1 MTDDQL
7 LERSLA
13 LAAALAK
20 RRVDTAEVAKLFSYY
35 RMRGDRSAL
44 LGLLNER
51 QRIAREYRRQVQTGK
66 KWQAFGL
73 FVRSESTARH
83 IEALNTAIPTAIHD
97 LTDDQALFVLGWAVR
112 LMRYYKVVGLEERA
126 PKPPRRPSERPSRP
140 PAPTGPIPKRPQ
152 DLKRDMVLQGV
163 VKRIMPYG
171 AFVDIGVRRD
181 GLLHISELSERRVAA
196 VTDVVRE
203 GDRIT
208 VRVKKV
214 ERRGGKFRI
223 SLSMKGVPQE

>member
-1 MTDDQL
+1 MNEQHFAIAEQVARQL
-7 LERSLA
+7 TVSSVDPNE
-13 LAAALAK
+13 LAK
-20 RRVDTAEVAKLFSYY
+20 VTIYARLHPSRDLFRFLETLVNRGDLLVRSGRTLGYYRDIQRVCQTYLRDYIDQPQEVA
-35 RMRGDRSAL
+35 
-44 LGLLNER
+44 
-51 QRIAREYRRQVQTGK
+51 RI
-66 KWQAFGL
+66 
-73 FVRSESTARH
+73 
-83 IEALNTAIPTAIHD
+83 
-97 LTDDQALFVLGWAVR
+97 LGWSVR
-112 LMRYYKVVGLEERA
+112 LMRYYNVVGLEERA